1 MPTFVVVV
9 DIVVVLVVLTFEY
22 LPATLVAFP
31 EEGLETADTAEG
43 AKQLEDFL
51 FKVRANL
58 IDISTFFWRFPSI
71 FTIVT
76 EILHA

>member
-1 MPTFVVVV
+1 M
-9 DIVVVLVVLTFEY
+9 LTFEY

-43 AKQLEDFL
+43 AIQLEDFL

-58 IDISTFFWRFPSI
+58 IDISTFCGAFFPNYTNI
-71 FTIVT
+71 AC
-76 EILHA
+76 LNLL